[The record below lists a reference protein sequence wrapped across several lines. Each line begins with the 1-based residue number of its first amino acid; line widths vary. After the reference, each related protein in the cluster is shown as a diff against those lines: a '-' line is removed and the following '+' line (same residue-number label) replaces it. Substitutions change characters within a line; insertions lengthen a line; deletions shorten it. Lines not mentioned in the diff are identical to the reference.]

1 MAILNMLEKINSTI
15 GGFYRK
21 IMRQFALKNNKID
34 RFILEFEYYDSNFK
48 SILLEIYDY
57 STKKFVK
64 CAFLPAE
71 GTFAW
76 RRRRVNIDFKDISLE
91 AGPALIARLSRPA
104 IGGLQPFML
113 AGVSLLAAVKGENSS
128 CAVARF
134 MPEDNGILKMGFSG
148 PFTTSSKRAL
158 AMDSKNPQKPAYII
172 FDEIAGKIKD
182 SGFEYVPAVSCD
194 LSVIELFTSSCGP
207 SQAAGQEE
215 NKSGDLETAASPG
228 SQAAQLVLEEPVMPP
243 AAETPPQPKEEPD
256 LLPVAETPPEV
267 ETTQTVETDRPVPE
281 PGSEKPDGSVNYFL
295 INFFS
300 KDDWSA
306 LIKRLDPKFAK
317 KIISKADGIIHG
329 EYEIHD
335 IYYKLGDNIDWHD
348 DFNSSRWPA
357 GKSYKNIYAD
367 FYECITNGAAS
378 GNSARWPLN
387 IQFSKNNEWTLL
399 ALAYK
404 FSGDDKYVKKIAGL
418 FKSFKDQNEIGCG
431 INFLSDAASA
441 ERLVSWLMC
450 FELAGESHAGL
461 FAEIG
466 FHEYFN
472 RQFDHIYERVVNRP
486 ADNARHER
494 VIALSCL
501 YGVLLQVGGR
511 IAPAVAKLFKK
522 LKEELLF
529 QICPDGGHITGST
542 ALQLAI
548 YKSLLFALVVA
559 RKASREGSKFAGAAY
574 DDSEFMDAFARMGRY
589 MAALARPNGEAINI
603 ADNYLYFYLPFDE
616 SGPLDIKPS
625 LQLASYIL
633 MDKKMKYLTGANKII
648 GIAMVFGNEGVEK
661 YNGLLVE
668 APEAHS
674 ARFDQSGYFTFT
686 SPVNSFG
693 ESNAAAHLVFDFG
706 GSPRRKEETEKFDF
720 FRHAGLHNIILSH
733 GGANFISD
741 CGPSF
746 FIKNSGINRY
756 IKDIS
761 AHNSVVLN
769 KTHFDANCDFRL
781 AESFKRYEDESV
793 CLVSSTHKGYHAAG
807 IEAFVRRTIL
817 MVNRDYVLIM
827 DDVFNGRKKPSYA
840 DIDVIFHSPPGIT
853 IENSMPQ
860 LQKNLLIYNSRSSEA
875 RLINLTFSA
884 QKISSAIY
892 RASLDPVFGWHSSSA
907 SEICESSTVV
917 HSARFAKLPVRI
929 YNLFYMANAEDNAG
943 SLMKKLKMNLNK
955 VNSSIEIS
963 HRDYKDSIKINDKF
977 EVDFTRST
985 VKI

>member
-1 MAILNMLEKINSTI
+1 RPSAGEETPSLTD
-15 GGFYRK
+15 
-21 IMRQFALKNNKID
+21 A
-34 RFILEFEYYDSNFK
+34 
-48 SILLEIYDY
+48 EI
-57 STKKFVK
+57 T
-64 CAFLPAE
+64 PAAE
-71 GTFAW
+71 DAAATF
-76 RRRRVNIDFKDISLE
+76 
-91 AGPALIARLSRPA
+91 PAVETPPA
-104 IGGLQPFML
+104 VEEP
-113 AGVSLLAAVKGENSS
+113 
-128 CAVARF
+128 
-134 MPEDNGILKMGFSG
+134 
-148 PFTTSSKRAL
+148 
-158 AMDSKNPQKPAYII
+158 
-172 FDEIAGKIKD
+172 
-182 SGFEYVPAVSCD
+182 PAVSSD
-194 LSVIELFTSSCGP
+194 
-207 SQAAGQEE
+207 A
-215 NKSGDLETAASPG
+215 K
-228 SQAAQLVLEEPVMPP
+228 
-243 AAETPPQPKEEPD
+243 AAE
-256 LLPVAETPPEV
+256 
-267 ETTQTVETDRPVPE
+267 
-281 PGSEKPDGSVNYFL
+281 PGNYFL
-295 INFFS
+295 VNFFS
-300 KDDWSA
+300 KDDWSG

-317 KIISKADGIIHG
+317 KVVSKADAIILG

-357 GKSYKNIYAD
+357 GKSYKNIYSD
-367 FYECITNGAAS
+367 FYECMINGAAS

-387 IQFSKNNEWTLL
+387 IQFSKNNEWVLL

-404 FSGDDKYVKKIAGL
+404 FSGDDKYVKKIADL
-418 FKSFKDQNEIGCG
+418 FKSFKEQNEIGCG
-431 INFLSDAASA
+431 INFVSEAASA

-450 FELAGESHAGL
+450 FELVEERHAAL

-472 RQFDHIYERVVNRP
+472 RQFDHIYERVASRP
-486 ADNARHER
+486 FENARHER

-522 LKEELLF
+522 LKDELLF

-574 DDSEFMDAFARMGRY
+574 DDAEFMDAFARMSRY
-589 MAALARPNGEAINI
+589 MAALARPNGEALNI

-616 SGPLDIKPS
+616 SYPLDIKPS

-648 GIAMVFGNEGVEK
+648 GIAMIFGNEGIEK

-668 APEAHS
+668 APEAHAS
-674 ARFDQSGYFTFT
+674 RFDQSGYFAVT
-686 SPVNSFG
+686 SPVNSFA

-706 GSPRRKEETEKFDF
+706 GSPRPKEENEKFDF
-720 FRHAGLHNIILSH
+720 FRHADLHNIVLSH

-746 FIKNSGINRY
+746 FIKNVEINRY
-756 IKDIS
+756 IKEIS
-761 AHNSVVLN
+761 AHNSVILN
-769 KTHFDANCDFRL
+769 KTHFDARSDCRL
-781 AESFKRYEDESV
+781 PESFKRYEDESV
-793 CLVSSTHKGYHAAG
+793 CLVSSTHKGYHVAG
-807 IEAFVRRTIL
+807 IDAFVRRTIL
-817 MVNRDYVLIM
+817 MVSRDYVLIM

-853 IENSMPQ
+853 IESSMPQ

-875 RLINLTFSA
+875 KILNLTFSA
-884 QKISSAIY
+884 QKISSAVY
-892 RASLDPVFGWHSSSA
+892 RASLSPVFGWHSSSA
-907 SEICESSTVV
+907 SEVCESTTVV

-929 YNLFYMANAEDNAG
+929 YNLFYMANAEDNTG
-943 SLMKKLKMNLNK
+943 SLIKKLKMNLNK

-963 HRDYKDSIKINDKF
+963 HRDFKDSIKINDKF
-977 EVDFTRST
+977 EVDFMRSA